1 MADGGQHLS
10 PEAAALEVLRRR
22 RARASLVDYSQSI
35 TIPGA
40 PMSDDPDEWIFKP
53 IETAVA
59 KHHIVTMR
67 AIEKC
72 IRTDYGRL
80 MIFEPPGSAKSTY
93 GSVVAPSWAMGAFP
107 GVRVLMTSYAATPI
121 IRHSKRCRQIL
132 ASREYTSIW
141 ETETRLVEGSSAAD
155 EFELTN
161 GSGLFA
167 TGLLGAMTSVRCDV
181 GIIDDPVAGREEAES
196 ETMRI
201 KTLAAYEDDFLT
213 RLKPKASI
221 IIISTRWHQDDL
233 AGCILPEDYDGRSGP
248 VLCRDGQTW
257 EVLNIQAKCEM
268 SDDPVG
274 RKLGEYLWPEWFG
287 PPHWA
292 IFQRNKR
299 TWSSLYQQ
307 RPVPD
312 EGIHFK
318 RENFRR
324 YDGDDPP
331 GLRYYLSSDFAVKE
345 QKDKA
350 KHGTPDFSEHGVF
363 GVQSV
368 KIKDGEEEIEEVRV
382 FISAWWGDQVE
393 TDESIDAA
401 LDLAQAAKKRGRPIS
416 LWFGEL
422 GVIEHAIGPQVR
434 SRMRQ
439 RKVFVG
445 RELLPSIEDKIAR
458 CAGFIG
464 MVNSRCVYVKKGD
477 WGDALIEQLCAFPG
491 GRYKDKVD
499 TCGLFAR
506 GLDLVVSGKRPR
518 PKAKKSWRDKL
529 RAHYGHSRSPMS
541 S

>member
-10 PEAAALEVLRRR
+10 PEAAAIEVLRRR
-22 RARASLVDYSQSI
+22 RARAHLDSYSQSI

-233 AGCILPEDYDGRSGP
+233 PGCILPEDYDGRSGP
-248 VLCRDGQTW
+248 VLCRDGQVW
-257 EVLNIQAKCEM
+257 EVLNIQAKCELA
-268 SDDPVG
+268 DDPVG
-274 RKLGEYLWPEWFG
+274 RQISEYLWPEWFG
-287 PPHWA
+287 APHWA
-292 IFQRNKR
+292 MYERNAR
-299 TWSSLYQQ
+299 TWASLYQQ
-307 RPVPD
+307 RPSPQ
-312 EGIHFK
+312 EGIYFK

-324 YDGDDPP
+324 YDGLDPP
-331 GLRYYLSSDFAVKE
+331 DLRYYMASDFAVKE
-345 QKDKA
+345 QKDKT
-350 KHGTPDFSEHGVF
+350 KHGTPDFSEHGMF
-363 GVQSV
+363 GTQDV
-368 KIKDGEEEIEEVRV
+368 KVDGFNEQRV
-382 FISAWWGDQVE
+382 FITDWWSGQVE
-393 TDESIDAA
+393 SDESIDAA
-401 LDLAQAAKKRGRPIS
+401 LDMIANRPVKKRPG

-422 GVIEHAIGPQVR
+422 GVIEHAIGPQIR
-434 SRMRQ
+434 TRMRQ
-439 RKVFVG
+439 RKVFIG
-445 RELLPSIEDKIAR
+445 RELLPSIVDKVAR
-458 CAGFIG
+458 CAAFIG
-464 MVNSRCVYVKKGD
+464 MVNAQVVYVKVGQ
-477 WGDALIEQLCAFPG
+477 WGDELIDQLCSFPA
-491 GRYKDKVD
+491 GRYDDKVD
-499 TCGLFAR
+499 VCGMFGR
-506 GLDLVVSGKRPR
+506 GLDLVISGKRPR
-518 PKAKKSWRDKL
+518 PAAKKSWRDKL
-529 RAHYGHSRSPMS
+529 RAHYGKQRSPMTS
-541 S
+541 